1 MNSSAAQ
8 LLSRHFFG
16 RSPVVPSSPL
26 VSRADDSVCTIHSA
40 DEPPTMPRERPGL
53 HRHPATD
60 TKPAMRSLNCASLR
74 NAGVP
79 AAGTQ
84 MKAEIAV
91 LWAEALESG
100 KYTRGARRLKDRSG
114 RHSALG
120 VLCEVHRQLHPNM
133 PPLQTEGAS
142 YMGESL
148 LLPRTVLAW
157 AGMDLFASQ
166 GPLIAV
172 KSRLT
177 RQWRAYAVDVHDF
190 MGASWSEIARAL
202 HSQI

>member
-1 MNSSAAQ
+1 LNTSAAQ

-16 RSPVVPSSPL
+16 HTPVVPPSARTSEP
-26 VSRADDSVCTIHSA
+26 VGAVCTIHSA
-40 DEPPTMPRERPGL
+40 DELPAMRRERPGL
-53 HRHPATD
+53 HRNPATD

-79 AAGTQ
+79 PAGTQ
-84 MKAEIAV
+84 MKAEVAA

-100 KYTRGARRLKDRSG
+100 KYIRGARRLKDRSG

-120 VLCEVHRQLHPNM
+120 VLCEVHRQLHPDM
-133 PPLQTEGAS
+133 PQLQAEGAS

-148 LLPRTVLAW
+148 LLPRSVLSW
-157 AGMDLFASQ
+157 AGMDLFANQ
-166 GPLIAV
+166 GPLIAI
-172 KSRLT
+172 KSRHT

-190 MGASWSEIARAL
+190 MGASWPEMARAL
-202 HSQI
+202 RNQI